1 MNISKRLAMSHGA
14 MALVMLVV
22 VVLSS
27 WLTDRINRDFQSFTT
42 QTMPV
47 VRSLE
52 NLRFAGLRIVS
63 ATAEYVLFVALVGQ
77 AESSSASEGDD
88 GHAEGEGALVES
100 GKALYLESLANYE
113 SLVREYFPDELPFV
127 MAIREAGEAL
137 LATSDELMGI
147 GTAVDTAELKEL
159 HESFESAERRYL
171 AAIGAAID
179 HELVELSDHV
189 EDVHGDV
196 VASTYGT
203 WFGFGVVAIFVFTLG
218 AMVTRSIRG
227 PLKTLTAATE
237 RVAARDFSTE
247 ISVHAQDEVGALS
260 RAFNTMAADLQT
272 HMAESQAARAALGE
286 AKDSA
291 DKANRAKSDFLS
303 AMSHELRTPLNAILG
318 FGQLLE
324 EYSDQPLSDEQKT
337 NVEQILAGGRHL
349 LTLVNEILDLSKIE
363 SGEIDISLEPVDPA
377 QFIQETLQMV
387 QPLADEREVSLIVDP
402 AVASAS
408 PVMADPGRLKQVL
421 LNVLSNAVKYDCDK
435 GSVTVGAAAIDNAM
449 MRISITDTGPGI
461 PADSHDEVFRPFSR
475 LGAEAS
481 NIQGTGIGLTI
492 SRQLMESMGGSLD
505 FESTVGEGSTFWIE
519 IPLAES

>member
-14 MALVMLVV
+14 MALVMLIV

-27 WLTDRINRDFQSFTT
+27 WLIGRINRDFQTFTI

-63 ATAEYVLFVALVGQ
+63 ATGEYVLFVALAGQ
-77 AESSSASEGDD
+77 TESSSATDDDDDHSEG
-88 GHAEGEGALVES
+88 ERELIES
-100 GKALYLESLANYE
+100 GKALYLESLATYE

-137 LATSDELMGI
+137 LAISDELMAL

-171 AAIGAAID
+171 AEIGAAID
-179 HELVELSDHV
+179 HELVELSEHV

-196 VASTYGT
+196 VASAYGT
-203 WFGFGVVAIFVFTLG
+203 WVGFGVVAIFVFTLG
-218 AMVTRSIRG
+218 AMVTRSIRA
-227 PLKTLTAATE
+227 PLKSLTAATE
-237 RVAARDFSTE
+237 KVAVGDFSTK
-247 ISVHAQDEVGALS
+247 ISLHAQDEIGVLS
-260 RAFNTMAADLQT
+260 RAFNTMAEDLQT
-272 HMAESQAARAALGE
+272 HMAESQAARTALGL
-286 AKDSA
+286 AKESA

-318 FGQLLE
+318 FGQLLQ
-324 EYSDQPLSDEQKT
+324 EYSDQPLSDEQNT

-349 LTLVNEILDLSKIE
+349 LALVNEILDLSKIE
-363 SGEIDISLEPVDPA
+363 AAESAISLEPVHP
-377 QFIQETLQMV
+377 ITSLQEALQLV
-387 QPLADEREVSLIVDP
+387 QPLADERDVSLIADP
-402 AVASAS
+402 AASSA
-408 PVMADPGRLKQVL
+408 PLVMADPSRLKQVL
-421 LNVLSNAVKYDCDK
+421 LNVLSNAVKYGRDK
-435 GSVTVGAAAIDNAM
+435 GAVTVAAAATDSDM
-449 MRISITDTGPGI
+449 LRISITDTGPGI
-461 PADSHDEVFRPFSR
+461 PADQHDEVFRPFSR

-481 NIQGTGIGLTI
+481 DIQGTGIGLTI

-519 IPLAES
+519 LPIVEP